1 MTTVAAAALLALG
14 ACSDDAEN
22 ETTDTTAEETTEAE
36 GSGDAQACE
45 VVETAYAEEQKA
57 LEAAEGS
64 DDEKLATD
72 LNTKRAALKQAIQD
86 GMIAAEDQ
94 DLKDQLSELY
104 SNPLPIVQ
112 EDPEFDVDGYYASI
126 DSVLETCES
135 LN

>member
-22 ETTDTTAEETTEAE
+22 ETTETTAEETTEAE

-45 VVETAYAEEQKA
+45 VVEAAYSEEQEA
-57 LEAAEGS
+57 LEATEGS

-104 SNPLPIVQ
+104 SNPLPIVE

-126 DSVLETCES
+126 DSVLETCQS